1 MFPKRAI
8 GNLVVPLFKPY
19 VLPFP
24 SLLTLPKPTSQEGL
38 QVDVLQLEAAQ
49 PGEQWQEAAEL
60 LQHVH
65 AALQNW
71 AVEPR
76 GCTHLGRLCEP
87 AICLLLGH
95 SQIEL

>member
-38 QVDVLQLEAAQ
+38 AVDVLQLEAAQ
-49 PGEQWQEAAEL
+49 PGEQRQEAAEL

-71 AVEPR
+71 AVQPQ
-76 GCTHLGRLCEP
+76 GCTHLGRLC
-87 AICLLLGH
+87 
-95 SQIEL
+95 